1 MIRSILE
8 REGKNIQYLRDY
20 IKFFFVNLVEDLEL
34 ENPIF
39 GVDKIISF
47 FTESVSEDDWDD
59 LEESCKKN
67 DEEKCKIICKKNPFL
82 KYYSD
87 FESINTRNKQEA
99 LKYLKGL
106 KAGAFFSGWVPGLD
120 IGMEYY
126 YRHLFKEKLK
136 YLYGFDFNEAVK
148 YTNQKDEIKKS
159 FSIDLDNMDTKEL
172 DTRRENLQKEKNKI
186 KDEINK
192 EVKNKGRNFS
202 TLVRGTGQAGGIAAQ
217 VGEVA
222 TQFAIA
228 GSIQVAS
235 LALLPVT

>member
-34 ENPIF
+34 ENHIF

-47 FTESVSEDDWDD
+47 FAESVSEDDWDD

-120 IGMEYY
+120 IDMEYY

-136 YLYGFDFNEAVK
+136 YL
-148 YTNQKDEIKKS
+148 
-159 FSIDLDNMDTKEL
+159 
-172 DTRRENLQKEKNKI
+172 
-186 KDEINK
+186 
-192 EVKNKGRNFS
+192 
-202 TLVRGTGQAGGIAAQ
+202 
-217 VGEVA
+217 
-222 TQFAIA
+222 
-228 GSIQVAS
+228 S
-235 LALLPVT
+235 LIY